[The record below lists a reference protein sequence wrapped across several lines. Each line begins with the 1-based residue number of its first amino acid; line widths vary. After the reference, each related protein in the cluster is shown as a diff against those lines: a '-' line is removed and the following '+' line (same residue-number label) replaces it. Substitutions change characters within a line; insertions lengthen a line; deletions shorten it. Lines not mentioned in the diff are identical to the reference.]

1 MRASDAAALRE
12 LALRALNGETP
23 VERTLAV
30 SILLQ
35 SSLDLSRQLEAAN
48 RKLEVAQQ
56 LASLEAP

>member
-1 MRASDAAALRE
+1 MSAAALRD
-12 LALRALNGETP
+12 LAMRALNGETP